1 MRDNSVMR
9 SLEGLRFLSSS
20 AIVMYHFVPYVVTVR
35 SLEKLGIAV
44 DLFFVISGIV
54 IANHHAGKVSGPL
67 EYFEF
72 MKRRLARI
80 YPLHLATLTFYVGIG
95 LLLILGLIHVAE
107 PAKYDFAELLP
118 NLLLAHAWTPNSVI
132 SFNYVSWSIS
142 AEFFVYLLFPAILW
156 VVGRGIPLGLCAVG
170 LALAMAIAISHM
182 VLNVDLVNLNW
193 RLGIVR
199 ALPSFAFGVFLSCYR
214 VEISRLLGTAAWRV
228 GFHTLLALTVVLVIA
243 GASNYVLLACVY
255 GVVGCAFVCD
265 LSNQRTFAS
274 WGPLSSLGPLTYSI
288 YMLHPVVATVLLAAV
303 LPKLLGGS
311 RVAMVAAVC
320 VSTIATLALAVIS
333 YRYFE
338 EPLRRR
344 INGMW
349 HFSQAELSRERE
361 RLGA

>member
-1 MRDNSVMR
+1 LNDKSLMR
-9 SLEGLRFLSSS
+9 SLEGLRFLSST
-20 AIVMYHFVPYVVTVR
+20 AIVMYHYVPYVVTVR

-54 IANHHAGKVSGPL
+54 IANHHAGKVTGPL
-67 EYFEF
+67 EYFDF
-72 MKRRLARI
+72 IKRRLARI

-95 LLLILGLIHVAE
+95 LLVILGVMRVAD
-107 PAKYDFAELLP
+107 PAKYNFSELLP
-118 NLLLAHAWTPNSVI
+118 NLLLAHAWTPNADI

-156 VVGRGIPLGLCAVG
+156 VVGRGITLGICAVG
-170 LALAMAIAISHM
+170 LGLATAIAISHIGM
-182 VLNVDLVNLNW
+182 NVDLINLNW
-193 RLGIVR
+193 KLGIVR
-199 ALPSFAFGVFLSCYR
+199 AVPSFAFGVFLSCYR
-214 VEISRLLGTAAWRV
+214 VELTRAFGSAACRS
-228 GFHTLLALTVVLVIA
+228 GFHALLALTVALIIA
-243 GASNYVLLACVY
+243 DASSYLLLACVY

-265 LSNQRTFAS
+265 LSNQRTLAS
-274 WGPLSSLGPLTYSI
+274 WGPVSSLGYLTYSI

-303 LPKLLGGS
+303 LPKLFGVS
-311 RVAMVAAVC
+311 NEAMVAAVC
-320 VSTIATLALAVIS
+320 ISTLATLALAVIS

-349 HFSQAELSRERE
+349 HFSTAGHSSQRE